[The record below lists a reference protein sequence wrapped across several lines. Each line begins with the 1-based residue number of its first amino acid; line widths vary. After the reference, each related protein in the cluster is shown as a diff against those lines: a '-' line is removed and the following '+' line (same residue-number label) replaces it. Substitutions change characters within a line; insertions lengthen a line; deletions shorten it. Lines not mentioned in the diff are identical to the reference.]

1 MRRKIPCNRV
11 HVEGFYLQKRNI
23 IRRKWRGKLASR
35 NSSSRKE
42 ETGKGRK
49 TKAEERR
56 RNRER
61 QKSRKAESERE
72 SKDRERG
79 KIRKRQDLCKARFFK
94 GN

>member
-1 MRRKIPCNRV
+1 MSCNRV
-11 HVEGFYLQKRNI
+11 HDSYLQKRNI
-23 IRRKWRGKLASR
+23 IRRKWRGKLASK

-42 ETGKGRK
+42 ETGKDRK

-56 RNRER
+56 RKRER

-72 SKDRERG
+72 STDRERENKKETG
-79 KIRKRQDLCKARFFK
+79 FVQGPLFQRKL